1 MSTSKEGT
9 RRIWYKTAINEAMR
23 EEMERD
29 ERVFV
34 IGEDVDIF
42 GGVFKITKGLVE
54 RFGHRRVRGTPISE
68 SAFFG
73 LATGA
78 AMTGLR
84 PIVEIM
90 YVDFALV
97 GMDQLINQAASI
109 SYMSGGRVRVPIVF
123 RGQYGVGTSE
133 AAQHS
138 RNFES
143 WIVNT
148 PGMKVVMPSTV
159 YDAKGLLKAA
169 IRDDNPVLYL
179 ENRNLYTVAEEVPR
193 GEWLVSLGVA
203 EVKRSGGDIT
213 VVATG
218 FAVHKALAA
227 AEKLAGSADVEVVDP
242 RTLDPLDMETILAS
256 VRRTG
261 NLLVVQEGVPKAG
274 FAAEVI
280 RRTVEEGFDA
290 LEHAPQALGAWDVPV
305 PFSPV
310 LERAAIPQT
319 DDVVAAVR
327 RMLGIGE

>member
-1 MSTSKEGT
+1 MEDKRT
-9 RRIWYKTAINEAMR
+9 IWYKTAINEAMR

-54 RFGHRRVRGTPISE
+54 KFGNRRVRGTPISE
-68 SAFFG
+68 SAFIG
-73 LATGA
+73 LAAGA
-78 AMTGLR
+78 AMAGLR

-97 GMDQLINQAASI
+97 GMDQLVNQAAS
-109 SYMSGGRVRVPIVF
+109 SCYMSGGKVTLPLVF
-123 RGQYGVGTSE
+123 RGQYGVGTRE

-143 WIVNT
+143 WFVNT
-148 PGMKVVMPSTV
+148 PGIKVVMPSTA
-159 YDAKGLLKAA
+159 YDAKGLLKSA

-179 ENRNLYTVAEEVPR
+179 ENRVMYTRKEQVPR
-193 GEWLVSLGVA
+193 GEWLVPLGVA
-203 EVKRSGGDIT
+203 AVRRKGRDIT

-218 FAVHKALAA
+218 FAVHKALEA
-227 AEKLAGSADVEVVDP
+227 AETLAGAIDVEVIDP
-242 RTLDPLDMETILAS
+242 RTLDPLDMDTILES
-256 VRRTG
+256 VEKTG
-261 NLLVVQEGVPKAG
+261 ALLVVQEGVVKSG

-280 RRTVEEGFDA
+280 RRVAEEGFD
-290 LEHAPQALGAWDVPV
+290 LLDHSPRTLGAWDVPV

-310 LERAAIPQT
+310 LEDAAIPQSR
-319 DDVVAAVR
+319 DIR
-327 RMLGIGE
+327 RRIEEMLGRKGD